1 MHYSGE
7 KITTQYSTILASIFV
22 FFFFPCVSP
31 SVSKF
36 GEQQSAHLFVYANTP
51 FLTHVSEQAKAGA
64 DVPLFREPGPFLAIT
79 PSLNGVLRLRYK
91 MPSQPASRIPGGAH
105 ALQLRS

>member
-1 MHYSGE
+1 MALFFLKANALLE
-7 KITTQYSTILASIFV
+7 KKSRRNIRQFVNASIFV

-64 DVPLFREPGPFLAIT
+64 DVPLFREPGPFHAIT
-79 PSLNGVLRLRYK
+79 PPLNGELRYE
-91 MPSQPASRIPGGAH
+91 MP
-105 ALQLRS
+105 